1 MSKSNIQNIVLHIDN
16 SADLKKIEE
25 KVNQFHIE
33 VIERKLANSNLT
45 KNDKITVINKII
57 ENLMLNNNIVK

>member
-1 MSKSNIQNIVLHIDN
+1 MRKSNIQNIVLHIDN